1 MVFSSITFIYY
12 FLPIMLLAYYITPN
26 KYKNI
31 TLAVGSLLF
40 YVYGAGYFV
49 FLLLALCIFNYI
61 LGQKISVF
69 KNKQKRKVALVAGLV
84 VNFGLLFYF
93 KYTSFFI
100 DNINSIFST
109 NIIISKIILPLGIS
123 FFTFQNASYLI
134 DIYRNKIVP
143 SKKLIEFMTYVC
155 TFQHLTSGPIV
166 RYDEMKEDLNDRQHT
181 YALFAHGVER
191 FIIGLSK
198 KVLLADNLSLL
209 IQNLSNLSSTVL
221 SSWIIA
227 ICFTLQLYLDFSG
240 YSDMAIGLGE
250 MFGFHLP
257 ENFNYPLSAN
267 TITDFWRRWHITL
280 SKWFKD
286 YIYIPLGGNRV
297 SKIKNIFN
305 ILVVWAIT
313 GLWHGAA
320 WNFVIWGLYY
330 AVILIIEKK
339 FFYNFFQKHK
349 VIGIFWTNFL
359 VVIGFVIFN
368 QTNIQSITIF
378 FQNMFG
384 LNNITFTTTEVN
396 YYLVNSVV
404 LLLISA
410 VASTPI
416 LKAIAKNVNKK
427 YKNNTIVSI
436 IECVTIIILIIVC
449 TSFIIDKSVNPFL
462 YFKF

>member
-12 FLPIMLLAYYITPN
+12 FLPIMLLAYYITPD

-31 TLAVGSLLF
+31 TLVIGSLLF

-49 FLLLALCIFNYI
+49 FLLLMLCIFNYI

-69 KNKQKRKVALVAGLV
+69 KTGQKRKVALIAGLI

-100 DNINSIFST
+100 DNINNIFST
-109 NIIISKIILPLGIS
+109 DITISKIILPLGIS

-134 DIYRNKIVP
+134 DIYKNKVTP
-143 SKKLIEFMTYVC
+143 SKKFIEFMTYVC

-191 FIIGLSK
+191 FTIGLSK

-280 SKWFKD
+280 SRWFKD
-286 YIYIPLGGNRV
+286 YIYILLGGNRV

-305 ILVVWAIT
+305 ILVVWAVT

-330 AVILIIEKK
+330 VIILIIEKK

-359 VVIGFVIFN
+359 VIIGFVIFN
-368 QTNIQSITIF
+368 QTDIQSIIIF
-378 FQNMFG
+378 FQNMLG
-384 LNNITFTTTEVN
+384 LNNIAFTTTEVN
-396 YYLVNSVV
+396 YYLVNSIV

-410 VASTPI
+410 VASTPL
-416 LKAIAKNVNKK
+416 LKVIAKKENEKN
-427 YKNNTIVSI
+427 KNNTVVSI